1 MASRY
6 DVERP
11 TTGLSGMIDYTR
23 PVLGDTRLP
32 EAEPKFTSF
41 LPSTEEIRKRKLQ
54 DEMMLNEKQRLQ
66 DFWQMLQAQRD
77 PLGLMEQAGGVLPMG
92 DPEQWT
98 DIIMQTQSPDLGLGL
113 LDPGTQGQFAHG
125 SLGMGNIFR

>member
-1 MASRY
+1 MAITY
-6 DVERP
+6 GVERP
-11 TTGLSGMIDYTR
+11 TTGFGGNVQYTN

-32 EAEPKFTSF
+32 EAEQKFTSF
-41 LPSTEEIRKRKLQ
+41 LPSNEEIRKRKLQ
-54 DEMMLNEKQRLQ
+54 EEMMLNEKQRLQ